1 MKLITST
8 PSNPDKPKSQNQ
20 FSLITETPVSDKVYN
35 PVGGFRGTASSRFLT
50 GLTNDSNPY
59 DVKAANQGFW
69 SELGNSLV
77 NFGGEVVLGAVEGA
91 GYLNPLQLITT
102 AFDSEKEYGNVISEW
117 ARKKND
123 ELQQEL
129 FPVYNNSQTSDISEW
144 FFENLP
150 SIGSAVSLMI
160 PAMVGTKALGGIGK
174 LARGKHLLKGI
185 GVLEGTP
192 AYNAVTGGL
201 ETITMAGMSRHAEN
215 MMESTE
221 TYNKILEE
229 AKAKGF
235 SDDYAKKAA
244 KEAAQSVYNKNWNLI
259 MNDIVQFGMI
269 NKGWSTY
276 SRMAKEM
283 ATSQTNKITA
293 GSILKQMGI
302 EGAEEGYQFITAE
315 EEARRVAQKY
325 DIRDKD
331 YLTYPER
338 LAKYMVN
345 EDFLT
350 SVFFG
355 ALGGGVF
362 EIAGKSVEN
371 KLAKQQQLKEELVN
385 GELNKLVSAFQGD
398 KRKFDRERQIDTYRL
413 IFHGLQQGRADQIE
427 TAFQQM
433 VDTKP
438 ANELSEQETKDINE
452 AGRFGLE
459 KLKKL
464 EEFYN
469 TRRSN
474 NTAETM
480 QFLLGN
486 EATKELTQQDIKYFS
501 DLQTREL
508 DSLATENNLGA
519 DMQKLLLLTKEVEEL
534 KKLTPKDLN
543 IEENV
548 YNSLIKTKEEQLLP
562 FLDTVKVNYSLTD
575 EQIKEKLKTVD
586 TSVFSTLSNFKVQSE
601 ARYNQQVADGKL
613 ADTTEG
619 KVKLAEKQSE
629 IKKEVT
635 DKKFQELVK
644 VIQPNTDEEQLIKA
658 KEQAKEIGK
667 EKEFNAAYEKKFR
680 ELQLASSKFNKA
692 EVETSLKAR
701 WTNNELVKNREQ
713 QYIMNMLLQTGG
725 LPEDSILNEE
735 FIAEKYATNPAFA
748 TKLDTYYKNANAVIV
763 TTKKEAE
770 KVPVDSSGPD
780 ANAQAQSQKKAEN
793 NNLSPANPWISA
805 GIQFKYDFSKREFI
819 SDENGFVSNDSSL
832 TAAIN
837 WKALNQGEVK
847 IGSTIN
853 FDFDFNDSFNQG
865 KVKGFE
871 KIDAY
876 NALIFITYYSKEN
889 PNTPITLGAVP
900 VWSETK
906 NFGTP
911 EKSKELKAFREK
923 IWSEIQSNKTKSGR
937 ITLTPTTS
945 LKAYESG
952 DFYNLRK
959 DGQPLKQNPLNVL
972 RKEHKFVL
980 GIGRQKTTG
989 ETYLDFGDASHP
1001 YVDKVTAIS
1010 KIEPGKI
1017 YMMVPSLSGSILPV
1031 KIFNENLNS
1040 FPELMNTVNSL
1051 IQEVQNITDPEQKSS
1066 LVDRISEIIS
1076 INNLSYNPET
1086 KLYSLIVGPKK
1097 EPQTLT
1103 FTTED
1108 INQNIGNLRV
1118 QIDIGKINKTVNGQP
1133 YNKVIADNGYIT
1145 TDLHPDYFHS
1155 SRVVLQPIAINVI
1168 QPDQKV
1174 DAKVTEKLPDITSSL
1189 NILNL
1194 DNVEGIDLDLGDPGK
1209 FKVAEDDLVGT
1220 LNEQKLRQWFSKN
1233 LPQVP
1238 LEVVPH
1244 LIEIRKNG
1252 PKAWGMFKNA
1262 AVVLYNAAPH
1272 KIGYHEAFHAVF
1284 NLFLS
1289 KPEQEAILNE
1299 ASQESGITRSYD
1311 TNNQSPRF
1319 AAVEYQLKATL
1330 GVEIEEK
1337 PQGVEAKAGVSEL
1350 FESNPEL
1357 ANAVYEA
1364 LGFSQNNVEAQ
1375 KRIDLAYKQL
1385 DETRKYVSF
1394 EMLNDPEDAEPGD
1407 IIYIDDISTEKTQR
1421 KKGYA
1426 TSTYIYIGEQL
1437 LKQGLR
1443 FQSTSKLTAENTI
1456 WENLY
1461 KLGLATKKESNASTI
1476 GYVYEYIGLQN
1487 QITPQQKQQALQL
1500 YSQYLDTIFPDSKV
1514 KDIVYHGSGQQFEKF
1529 LKEKLSQSPVIH
1541 FSKKKDWTGWYK
1553 FNYPV
1558 LLNIKKLY
1566 DYGWLDRKDKEKDT
1580 NLPAIEGAVLDN
1592 FNESDLERLTNQGY
1606 DGAFGYG
1613 QITYEKGVPTDN
1625 LEYVVFEPEQIHILG
1640 SKEDIEGFKEFLN
1653 ETTKTKVKEGV
1664 SELFESNPE
1673 LATIGTQE
1681 QYSQYLDTIFP
1692 DSKVKDI
1699 VYHGSHL
1706 SGIEK
1711 FDFTKQRTN
1720 LTNYLPKGGYFTSEK
1735 LVANSYSDVKGKIY
1749 SVLLNIKNPRIIQG
1763 NEDYNDLSRTLQ
1775 KEAGV
1780 YKKQGITN
1788 KEITDA
1794 LESLN
1799 KEIINN
1805 NDGII
1810 FLKIKDSAA
1819 SSEFKPIYNY
1829 GELSYNEDN
1838 ENTYVVF
1845 EPEQIHILG
1854 NKQDIKRFKEFV
1866 QNKQS
1871 ITPRKGIS
1879 ELFAENPQLASI
1891 GTQEQYERYLSTI
1904 FPNSKVKDIVYH
1916 GNTGEKIESRTGN
1929 NIGIWYNTN
1938 PNIARE
1944 YNVSFDSFGVQS
1956 LALYKEVISNPIFTK
1971 YVKNGE
1977 LSISKDK
1984 EFSKLY
1990 DAVEYVAEV
1999 NDLSL
2004 TSIQKDNLLLDLFNE
2019 GKKAYNKP
2027 LTISI
2032 LNLQNPITVNG
2043 NNKTVFEIEENLLK
2057 LKSNSIDGFIIKDFK
2072 EANGSMQG
2080 DNYVVF
2086 KPEQIHILSS
2096 KQDIEGFKSF
2106 IKSNLKQVE
2115 YQQVNLTKKQR
2126 NEIIRLST
2134 TDQSVYTTNDLKLEE
2149 YLADKLM
2156 NYIME
2161 DQVNEGSLMYNIRQ
2175 FFRKLWSTIKSIF
2188 NSKVDIDTLFY
2199 RINTGYYKG
2208 AALPASANQER
2219 YKVVEDPIIAKRR
2232 VGMINYQ
2239 FFSVL
2244 DNLRNNNPLYTNLTD
2259 SEIIRKIGN
2268 TDSKI
2273 IRKIGNDH
2281 IKEGLIAVYSRVLKG
2296 LQKAEFGLPETD
2308 SRKAKLKSIIDQ
2320 FFIINSDNEISDKD
2334 GYFGKALKDLTRY
2347 GFTVTP
2353 EGETNLQVLEDIENK
2368 TFDELY
2374 EEETSDQ
2381 IYNKTKLNENPK
2393 DNLSYEVRKV
2403 LRRLERY
2410 IYKNGEFITGV
2421 SETNDDLGFK
2431 SFADYDE
2438 VVNYL
2443 NANLAN
2449 INDSDEMVDKLKEL
2463 QYDRPEL
2470 HGLLIKV
2477 LENPQFKTQFFVSLN
2492 KAYVAYLKVLR
2503 RERKIYSADPFGEEE
2518 TDIQMQVINMNRKGL
2533 SQLIIDDWNVNLL
2546 NSQGN
2551 NITTDNKIDTTK
2563 AKQYLEQYEQILKEI
2578 VSLKQEKLPLEYANK
2593 LSENLKNFGIIIDPQ
2608 VFVRQY
2614 EKDNASVKVNDVKKN
2629 KEPKTPQ
2636 ESFNVLTKGKD
2647 SILSILKAIS
2657 VGNNPYEGD
2666 TIESSTI
2673 RKVAYSVAANSLH
2686 LHQDSIINVEGEQ
2699 QYSYVLPSFLTNLV
2713 NRLKSQEYRESLLN
2727 NWWFKHNSFLKE
2739 LNLEEN
2745 YDLRD
2750 QFGVAIFGGNQL
2762 SQGYGKSYRKLTVKD
2777 LAIADITLYFNNG
2790 NSEYANYRVP
2800 ILSDSPTSVVYK
2812 FKKYDQEKII
2822 DGLYAIAL
2830 AEKERIDLTSNTNYD
2845 INVWSQRGKEYHFL
2859 DIFNN
2864 SDIDINNEPQAKEAI
2879 KNWLDSEFENEKRR
2893 LEDLGIY
2900 RKDNFFSSY
2909 LDTRLSTAS
2918 KEDLIKNYFYN
2929 KVHANAN
2936 IIQLTSVDLA
2946 FYKGAINFQKR
2957 NGQISKL
2964 TQRLDTKAVW
2974 KDGTAV
2980 GEQYKSIYLTDLK
2993 TNTELFEGVNVTDAQ
3008 SYITL
3013 DRYKKIMIGLGQWTD
3028 KHENVF
3034 QKAKKGAWSAD
3045 FVDFIPSSLKPFMFG
3060 HETFANTDIT
3070 IPVQHKNSQVL
3081 LIPAFAKGNST
3092 LQKILDFMGDTI
3104 DELEFADSAVKV
3116 GAYGAVSIEEFLKGK
3131 EPVIHVLN
3139 NKDWGIQQ
3147 TVPAK
3152 HLDVEVLLGTQIK
3165 KLALSDLPDDIEIM
3179 GMNKQQL
3186 FETYQKLLT
3195 DNIIDSYN
3203 NLVGE
3208 FTNIE
3213 KVQELLLKQVR
3224 DRGLSESYEDALKI
3238 VVDQK
3243 GNKVFNIPLFDPI
3256 HGRRMQNILNAIVR
3270 NNVTKQKIKGGSL
3283 SLVSSFGLSKKL
3295 NIVRD
3300 KNGAVEYMEVMLPA
3314 YTRKLF
3320 SKKGKNGEVNIKE
3333 IQEESPEILDLV
3345 GYRIPTEGWH
3355 SIKKLRIVG
3364 FTPEIM
3370 GGVAL
3375 LPYDITTIA
3384 GEDFDIDKMYV
3395 ILPNVEEVDGKLRK
3409 VKYNLSKELNKTQR
3423 DNAIL
3428 DIISEIYSHPSMGK
3442 TVLTPGGFDT
3452 LKILMRDIESRYGV
3466 LIPSDNILLPS
3477 VEARYFDINSNGGNL
3492 IGIAANHNSSYA
3504 LFQYSDLALQTPI
3517 TIDGNSLSSLHTTD
3531 SLDPNRTVGKNLSE
3545 FLAAFVDT
3553 AKDPVATGL
3562 NLNTF
3567 TFDTVALLVRLGFDL
3582 KTAMY
3587 FINQPI
3593 LKKLVKDYTNQGSGE
3608 KTLEK
3613 IVDEIRTAYKE
3624 VLGELP
3630 KPGRYF
3636 LKTSKLEEYLTNIE
3650 FIPDQTAKKEAMRY
3664 QMLVLETFLNIRK
3677 DATALSALIG
3687 ATKAD
3692 THGTGKTLAENVYYL
3707 QAANNAVSLD
3717 SLVGVDSVLN
3727 IPLIETSLEYGI
3739 EKPQKELLG
3748 KYFPY
3753 DGELFKK
3760 LINVAQINKGER
3772 LTEEETNYLFN
3783 NYIHYFVSNFD
3794 AFDETKRS
3802 YYLNKYPEQ
3811 FVALKNTYN
3820 NLELVKYL
3828 AVKEPDKFNRVRRI
3842 EFTSTATISA
3852 EQIEKLQ
3859 AAWMSMLGSDNAEI
3873 KKLAYDL
3880 LNYTFFSNY
3889 FGFKYS
3895 GFSHLV
3901 PTQILENLVNKEGVT
3916 YRDFVYKLQ
3925 DEKRSTHTIKNYLNQ
3940 LYRHQH
3946 DFNSLVTRVNRSSVS
3961 LVKKTKD
3968 NFVTSLLLNEDKA
3981 RELQLHDEDGVIKK
3995 EYLSYKNTDGVVYTF
4010 AYAGHTSKNEVV
4022 YNIQSNLGYDDKIV
4036 EFSRL
4041 NTIKSVLLINHLP
4054 KFEKSDFFD
4063 TTQDYSP
4070 LYSIDETNK
4079 EVEKADENLNN
4090 ILKGFASSLGITIAD
4105 HENLKTRLGTNAKGL
4120 ADIYNKLI
4128 LISQGNQ
4135 DINTLPEEVGHFAEA
4150 YSRNTMFHSRLM
4162 ELVSNTDEYKEVLQ
4176 QYGELYNN
4184 DETLLRRETIGKL
4197 IGKAIVKRYKETR
4210 NKTNNIILQFLEA
4223 LWNNFIKIFRRVNA
4237 SDFNKEIGTITD
4249 MIAEKIL
4256 AGEVDIFTDI
4266 NVKIGE
4272 KFYRLGNTV
4281 DVNEALNVLEKSIK
4295 SIYKKIELY
4304 NTKLSPDYLQQEKNI
4319 QEKLLKNYNNENY
4332 KLGLLQ
4338 YVANARIELGVVAQR
4353 YNQISNLLIDG
4364 EIPQELDKKRE
4375 LIKSLRG
4382 AKNYIDGFSNSLKEI
4397 ASLELFTK
4405 EVNDK
4410 IKATYATTLALNN
4423 DYITLSRKLLV
4434 DLFKEYATNP
4444 IIKQDLENAISY
4456 LDNDITYG
4464 RALFDSLAES
4474 TDGILEIMDKI
4485 TKDFINKYRIEML
4498 NKAKEV
4504 VDLQR
4509 QLERDGFKSTNW
4521 MYERDFEGNLTGYY
4535 VSKWNIGQY
4544 EKARKAFFDSIGKRP
4559 TNKEKQREWSR
4570 KVSEWFNENNQTN
4583 PNYKELLS
4591 SKKEEFISKFGER
4604 IGLREYN
4611 AWVAKNT
4618 KEFINPET
4626 GNYEIKYIKE
4636 LAIPS
4641 DKYLSRQ
4648 YKEIQ
4653 ENSNLKKYYDKY
4665 LEILNEADKQMPGAY
4680 KLHGKMPQVRKD
4692 FFERLAFVDKDGSR
4706 RLKSPKEYL
4715 EEGKDT
4721 LLDAF
4726 RKQDGAD
4733 TEFGLAKLTNEKGE
4747 VVNFVPAFYTKR
4759 IDSNMLSTDASSAL
4773 IAYLNSA
4780 YNFKAM
4786 DKLVDIAE
4794 MTKDVLAEREVATG
4808 NFDPLAT
4815 KFNKL
4820 IGKPG
4825 KQKITIKGA
4834 ESKAF
4839 NRYVAYM
4846 EMVVYGMQKKDGSF
4860 AKIADTLNTYTSL
4873 SALAVNAYAGVANL
4887 LYGNTML
4894 TMEAFA
4900 GELINKKDMLE
4911 ASKIYTT
4918 ELPDAI
4924 KDIGARNVSSKINL
4938 WSEYMNT
4945 LQDYN
4950 RELKDA
4956 NTGRSSIFSRL
4967 FTQSSL
4973 YFTNK
4978 AGEHMM
4984 QLQGSLALANRVKV
4998 KDSTGQIMNLWEAF
5012 EVINVGTEENPSY
5025 RLKLKDGLTKVSGTG
5040 TDLFTKAEDGKP
5052 LTEKDINRFINRQN
5066 FFNKRLHGIYND
5078 VDKASIQR
5086 YAIGRMALL
5095 FRRWIKPGWNRRF
5108 EKLTYNEEGEVYT
5121 EGYYYT
5127 TYRFFKNLITG
5138 LAQAKDKLAEADQ
5151 DQEKLTAT
5159 EKANLIRAGSE
5170 FAFLLATATLAS
5182 LATSLADDDEDN
5194 WVYAFVAYE
5203 LLRVH
5208 SELQFYSNPQE
5219 FGRILKSPLP
5229 AMHQLEKL
5237 NRLVRVWNWN
5247 DEIKR
5252 GKYEGLKQYEVVG
5265 IELVPLTGTYF
5276 NFKTP
5281 EEQLKYFTN
5290 NPPVFVS
5297 LTNEITK

>member
-1 MKLITST
+1 MAEQLNPFSDSPKGDNKFNPFTNQRAGKENVAPISGLRMTQDSKYLEGLT
-8 PSNPDKPKSQNQ
+8 TNSNPN
-20 FSLITETPVSDKVYN
+20 
-35 PVGGFRGTASSRFLT
+35 
-50 GLTNDSNPY
+50 

-77 NFGGEVVLGAVEGA
+77 NFGGEFVLGTVEVA

-160 PAMVGTKALGGIGK
+160 PGMAGIKALGVIGK
-174 LARGKHLLKGI
+174 LARGKHLLKAI

-201 ETITMAGMSRHAEN
+201 ETITMAAMSRHAEN

-235 SDDYAKKAA
+235 SEDYAKNAA

-508 DSLATENNLGA
+508 SSLATENNLGA

-619 KVKLAEKQSE
+619 KVKLVEKQSE

-793 NNLSPANPWISA
+793 SNLSPANPWISA

-1189 NILNL
+1189 TLLNL
-1194 DNVEGIDLDLGDPGK
+1194 DDVEGIDLDLGDPGK

-1337 PQGVEAKAGVSEL
+1337 PQGVEAKAGVPEL

-1364 LGFSQNNVEAQ
+1364 LGFKTDKKGLIELTHYSRSNKNPLDKFQEDFPLYTSRGEHSEYKDYGKQFNYIVKKAANI
-1375 KRIDLAYKQL
+1375 KTLLDFDGKYGIDLDKHDMASKGLQPYHFSLQ
-1385 DETRKYVSF
+1385 EIQAIRKEGV
-1394 EMLNDPEDAEPGD
+1394 D
-1407 IIYIDDISTEKTQR
+1407 ILIDDW
-1421 KKGYA
+1421 G
-1426 TSTYIYIGEQL
+1426 
-1437 LKQGLR
+1437 
-1443 FQSTSKLTAENTI
+1443 
-1456 WENLY
+1456 
-1461 KLGLATKKESNASTI
+1461 
-1476 GYVYEYIGLQN
+1476 EYIILN
-1487 QITPQQKQQALQL
+1487 PNSVVLKEQQKQQAQQL
-1500 YSQYLDTIFPDSKV
+1500 
-1514 KDIVYHGSGQQFEKF
+1514 
-1529 LKEKLSQSPVIH
+1529 
-1541 FSKKKDWTGWYK
+1541 
-1553 FNYPV
+1553 
-1558 LLNIKKLY
+1558 
-1566 DYGWLDRKDKEKDT
+1566 
-1580 NLPAIEGAVLDN
+1580 
-1592 FNESDLERLTNQGY
+1592 
-1606 DGAFGYG
+1606 
-1613 QITYEKGVPTDN
+1613 
-1625 LEYVVFEPEQIHILG
+1625 
-1640 SKEDIEGFKEFLN
+1640 
-1653 ETTKTKVKEGV
+1653 
-1664 SELFESNPE
+1664 
-1673 LATIGTQE
+1673 
-1681 QYSQYLDTIFP
+1681 YSQYLDTIFP

-1854 NKQDIKRFKEFV
+1854 NKQDIKGFKEFV

-1916 GNTGEKIESRTGN
+1916 GGYNKIEKFDKKYLAKNKTGKTGELGSGFYFST
-1929 NIGIWYNTN
+1929 
-1938 PNIARE
+1938 
-1944 YNVSFDSFGVQS
+1944 
-1956 LALYKEVISNPIFTK
+1956 
-1971 YVKNGE
+1971 
-1977 LSISKDK
+1977 DK
-1984 EFSKLY
+1984 EYVEDQY
-1990 DAVEYVAEV
+1990 DGGFLGY
-1999 NDLSL
+1999 
-2004 TSIQKDNLLLDLFNE
+2004 F
-2019 GKKAYNKP
+2019 
-2027 LTISI
+2027 I
-2032 LNLQNPITVNG
+2032 LNLKTPFIEQQIGKKNVPGLLEGMINIEPVYNTENFTDEDFIKSGDGVIAPNR
-2043 NNKTVFEIEENLLK
+2043 NNQIVVFE
-2057 LKSNSIDGFIIKDFK
+2057 
-2072 EANGSMQG
+2072 
-2080 DNYVVF
+2080 
-2086 KPEQIHILSS
+2086 PEQIHILGN

-3092 LQKILDFMGDTI
+3092 LQKILDFKGDTI

-3131 EPVIHVLN
+3131 EPVIHILN
-3139 NKDWGIQQ
+3139 NKDWGLQQ

-3165 KLALSDLPDDIEIM
+3165 KLALSDLPNDIEIM

-3630 KPGRYF
+3630 KPGRYA

-3727 IPLIETSLEYGI
+3727 IPLIKTSLEYGI

-3753 DGELFKK
+3753 DGELFRK

-3811 FVALKNTYN
+3811 FVALKNKYN